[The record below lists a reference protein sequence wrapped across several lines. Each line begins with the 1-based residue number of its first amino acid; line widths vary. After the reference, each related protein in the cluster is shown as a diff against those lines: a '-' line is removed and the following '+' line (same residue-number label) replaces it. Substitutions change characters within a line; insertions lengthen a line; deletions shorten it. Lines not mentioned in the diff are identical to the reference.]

1 MTNEQLHEL
10 AAPGVTQRIHA
21 IEAELA
27 SYHKEWPELFLTA
40 PPRLLKA
47 GTPSS
52 NGNGHRP
59 AAPPIVAPAAGDGR
73 TSSWTPER
81 RAKHARAIRR
91 ALRARKTA
99 SSTSRP
105 MKAATKRKLSL
116 AMKRRHASGEL
127 ARARA
132 KAAKARAAANG

>member
-10 AAPGVTQRIHA
+10 AAAGVTQRIQA

-27 SYHKEWPELFLTA
+27 TYHQEWPELFLTA
-40 PPRLLKA
+40 PSRLLKA

-52 NGNGHRP
+52 NGHRP
-59 AAPPIVAPAAGDGR
+59 AAPPIAPAAGDGR
-73 TSSWTPER
+73 ASSWTPER

-91 ALRARKTA
+91 ARRAQKTA
-99 SSTSRP
+99 RSTRPP

-132 KAAKARAAANG
+132 TAAKKRAAANA

>member
-10 AAPGVTQRIHA
+10 AAAGVTQRIHA

-27 SYHKEWPELFLTA
+27 TYHKGWPELFLIE

-47 GTPSS
+47 GTPSP

-59 AAPPIVAPAAGDGR
+59 AAPPIVLPAAGDRR

-81 RAKHARAIRR
+81 RAKHSRAIRR
-91 ALRARKTA
+91 AKRAQKNVR
-99 SSTSRP
+99 STRPP

-132 KAAKARAAANG
+132 KAAKNRAAANG